1 MSLNMIQNKNQTK
14 NKKTNVVKRQKTI
27 YFYSSVVYNVENT
40 KSNIRISRGKSYVI
54 IIFFNMDV
62 FNQLSDVTPH
72 IYSEKAIRLFNKVW
86 SYVYFDSLHILYGK
100 NAISVRISGSSEG
113 DM

>member
-1 MSLNMIQNKNQTK
+1 MSLNMIQNKNKTK
-14 NKKTNVVKRQKTI
+14 NKKINVVKRQKTI

-100 NAISVRISGSSEG
+100 NAISDRISESSEG

>member
-1 MSLNMIQNKNQTK
+1 MYLNMMQNKK
-14 NKKTNVVKRQKTI
+14 INVVKRQKTI

-62 FNQLSDVTPH
+62 FN
-72 IYSEKAIRLFNKVW
+72 
-86 SYVYFDSLHILYGK
+86 
-100 NAISVRISGSSEG
+100 
-113 DM
+113 

>member
-1 MSLNMIQNKNQTK
+1 MIQNKK
-14 NKKTNVVKRQKTI
+14 INVVKRQKTI

-62 FNQLSDVTPH
+62 FN
-72 IYSEKAIRLFNKVW
+72 
-86 SYVYFDSLHILYGK
+86 
-100 NAISVRISGSSEG
+100 
-113 DM
+113 

>member
-1 MSLNMIQNKNQTK
+1 MFLNMIQNKNKTK
-14 NKKTNVVKRQKTI
+14 NKKINVVKRQKTI

-62 FNQLSDVTPH
+62 FN
-72 IYSEKAIRLFNKVW
+72 
-86 SYVYFDSLHILYGK
+86 
-100 NAISVRISGSSEG
+100 
-113 DM
+113 